1 MLFRLE
7 NRSSGQAT
15 HTGVLEFIADEGM
28 AYIPYWVWPPLA
40 MLEPKSQR
48 GSDRIDIINESTGVS
63 ENGIWRQDDIKS
75 LAALFLASIS
85 MK

>member
-28 AYIPYWVWPPLA
+28 AYIPYWVSFLCT
-40 MLEPKSQR
+40 Q
-48 GSDRIDIINESTGVS
+48 
-63 ENGIWRQDDIKS
+63 
-75 LAALFLASIS
+75 FLASALIWHHVENN
-85 MK
+85 K

>member
-28 AYIPYWVWPPLA
+28 AYIPYWVHPFKLNPLR
-40 MLEPKSQR
+40 EQQ
-48 GSDRIDIINESTGVS
+48 S
-63 ENGIWRQDDIKS
+63 E
-75 LAALFLASIS
+75 
-85 MK
+85 